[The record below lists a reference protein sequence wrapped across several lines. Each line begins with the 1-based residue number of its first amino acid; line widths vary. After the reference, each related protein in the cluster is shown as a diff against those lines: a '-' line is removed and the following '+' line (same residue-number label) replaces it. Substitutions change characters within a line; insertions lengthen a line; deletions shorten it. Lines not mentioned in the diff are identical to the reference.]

1 MERVLV
7 TGANGYIGRKV
18 VDALL
23 ALGYKVTATDFICDQ
38 INPKADR
45 VEIDLFNNNADLY
58 ELFLKPNRV
67 IHLAWKDGF
76 NHNAPS
82 HIEYLPKHFAFL
94 KTLIDAGVKNV
105 AVMGSMHEIGFY
117 EGEVKEDTPCNPLSL
132 YGISK
137 NALRQSLMVL
147 NKNKNN
153 DFNLY
158 WLRGYY
164 IFGNDEKNHSIF
176 TKLLEKEA
184 QGEKLF
190 PFTTG
195 ENQYD
200 FISIENLALEIA
212 LASVQNE
219 VKGIINVCSGKPISL
234 KEMVESFI
242 KKNNLKIRLNYGVFP
257 SRPYDSKIIYG
268 NPDKIKQ
275 IVKNAKNK
283 ELVKDLERML
293 G

>member
-45 VEIDLFNNNADLY
+45 VEIDLFNNNANLY

-94 KTLIDAGVKNV
+94 KKLIDAGVKNV

-147 NKNKNN
+147 NKNN

>member
-23 ALGYKVTATDFICDQ
+23 ALGYKVTATDFKCDQ

-45 VEIDLFNNNADLY
+45 VEIDLFNNNANLY
-58 ELFLKPNRV
+58 ELFLKPNRL

-76 NHNAPS
+76 NHNANS
-82 HIEYLPKHFAFL
+82 HIEFLPKHFAFV
-94 KTLIDAGVKNV
+94 KSLIDSGVKNI
-105 AVMGSMHEIGFY
+105 AVMGSMHEVGFY
-117 EGEVKEDTPCNPLSL
+117 EGEVNENTACNPLSL

-137 NALRQSLMVL
+137 NALRQSLTVL
-147 NKNKNN
+147 NKNN

-212 LASVQNE
+212 LASTQDE

-234 KEMVESFI
+234 KDMVESFI
-242 KKNNLKIRLNYGVFP
+242 KENNLKIRLNYGVFP

-268 NPDKIKQ
+268 DSSKIKQ
-275 IVKNAKNK
+275 IVKNSKNK
-283 ELVKDLERML
+283 ELTKDLERML